1 MKQYTNFING
11 EWTSPTNNEFK
22 EVENPTTEET
32 IAHVA
37 YSSNEDVDQAVEAA
51 KSAFPAW
58 NKLSLE
64 ERTSYVEKLLA
75 EIKAHKDELRDI
87 IVEEFGAA
95 KTFSESGQVGL
106 AIDEMSATIEAI
118 KDYDLTD
125 QVGNTKVIKEGYGV
139 VAAITPWNYPLN
151 QIQRKIT
158 PALLAVNTVV
168 VKPASDTP
176 LTAVKLFELAEKVG
190 FPKGVFNLILGSGSG
205 VGNYLAEHKDV
216 AVVSFTGS
224 TEVGQGLYENA
235 AKGIKHIIL
244 ELGGKSALVYLPG
257 GDLSFAV
264 KKAMGTI
271 LNNQGQTCT
280 ALTRLL
286 VPKDELADVEAEVK
300 SYYEKNVILGDP
312 ADPNTLV
319 GPMVS
324 ANQKQTVL
332 EYIEKGK
339 AEGAK
344 VLVGDKKPASETGHF
359 VTPTVFTNVTN
370 DMTIAQE
377 EIFGP
382 VLAIITYET
391 EEEAIE
397 IANDS
402 IYGLSGAVVGPDE
415 RAYEVAKQLR
425 TGNIF
430 VNKAGRNPLAPF
442 GGYKQSGLGREN
454 GLYGVEDYLETK
466 AIFLED

>member
-1 MKQYTNFING
+1 MKQFDNFING
-11 EWTSPTNNEFK
+11 KWTAPTNNEYK
-22 EVENPTTEET
+22 DVENPATEET
-32 IAHVA
+32 IAQVA
-37 YSSNEDVDQAVEAA
+37 YSASEDVDNAVDAA
-51 KSAFPAW
+51 KTAFPAW
-58 NKLSLE
+58 NNLTLE
-64 ERTSYVEKLLA
+64 ERTAYVERLLN
-75 EIKAHKDELRDI
+75 EIKSHKDEIRDI

-95 KTFSESGQVGL
+95 TSFTESGQVGL
-106 AIDEMSATIEAI
+106 AIDEMSATVEAI
-118 KDYDLTD
+118 KDYDLTE
-125 QVGNTKVIKEGYGV
+125 VIGNTQVIKEGYGV

-158 PALLAVNTVV
+158 PALLAGNTVV

-176 LTAVKLFELAEKVG
+176 LTAVKLAELVENAG
-190 FPKGVFNLILGSGSG
+190 FPEGVFNLVLGSGGS
-205 VGNYLAEHKDV
+205 VGNYLAEHEDV
-216 AVVSFTGS
+216 SVVSFTGS
-224 TEVGQGLYENA
+224 TEVGQGLYESA
-235 AKGIKHIIL
+235 SKGIKHIIL

-257 GDLSFAV
+257 GDLSLAV

-286 VPKDELADVEAEVK
+286 VPKDELEAVEAEVK
-300 SYYEKNVILGDP
+300 AYYEKKVILGDP
-312 ADPNTLV
+312 ADPATVV

-324 ANQKQTVL
+324 ANQKETVL
-332 EYIEKGK
+332 DYIEKGK

-344 VLVGDKKPASETGHF
+344 VLVGDKKPAPEKGHY
-359 VTPTVFTNVTN
+359 VTPTVFTDVSN

-382 VLAIITYET
+382 VLVIITYET
-391 EEEAIE
+391 QEEAVN

-402 IYGLSGAVVGPDE
+402 IYGLSGAVVGPKE
-415 RAYEVAKQLR
+415 EAYEVAKQLR

-430 VNKAGRNPLAPF
+430 VNAGGRNPLAPF

>member
-1 MKQYTNFING
+1 
-11 EWTSPTNNEFK
+11 
-22 EVENPTTEET
+22 
-32 IAHVA
+32 
-37 YSSNEDVDQAVEAA
+37 
-51 KSAFPAW
+51 
-58 NKLSLE
+58 
-64 ERTSYVEKLLA
+64 
-75 EIKAHKDELRDI
+75 
-87 IVEEFGAA
+87 
-95 KTFSESGQVGL
+95 
-106 AIDEMSATIEAI
+106 
-118 KDYDLTD
+118 
-125 QVGNTKVIKEGYGV
+125 
-139 VAAITPWNYPLN
+139 
-151 QIQRKIT
+151 
-158 PALLAVNTVV
+158 
-168 VKPASDTP
+168 
-176 LTAVKLFELAEKVG
+176 
-190 FPKGVFNLILGSGSG
+190 
-205 VGNYLAEHKDV
+205 
-216 AVVSFTGS
+216 
-224 TEVGQGLYENA
+224 
-235 AKGIKHIIL
+235 
-244 ELGGKSALVYLPG
+244 
-257 GDLSFAV
+257 
-264 KKAMGTI
+264 MGTI

-300 SYYEKNVILGDP
+300 SFYEENVVIGDP

-324 ANQKQTVL
+324 ANQKKTVL

-344 VLVGDKKPASETGHF
+344 VLVGDKKPTIETGHF

-382 VLAIITYET
+382 VLVIITYDT

-402 IYGLSGAVVGPDE
+402 IYGLSGAVVGPTED
-415 RAYEVAKQLR
+415 AYKVAKQLR

-430 VNKAGRNPLAPF
+430 VNKSERNPLAPF

>member
-1 MKQYTNFING
+1 MKQFDNFING
-11 EWTSPTNNEFK
+11 KWTAPTNNEYK
-22 EVENPTTEET
+22 DVENPATEET
-32 IAHVA
+32 IAQVA
-37 YSSNEDVDQAVEAA
+37 YSAREDVDNAVDAA
-51 KSAFPAW
+51 KTAFPAW
-58 NKLSLE
+58 NNLTLE
-64 ERTSYVEKLLA
+64 ERTAYVERLLN
-75 EIKAHKDELRDI
+75 EIKSHKDEIRDI

-95 KTFSESGQVGL
+95 TSFTESGQVGL
-106 AIDEMSATIEAI
+106 AIDEMSATVEAI
-118 KDYDLTD
+118 KDFDLTE
-125 QVGNTKVIKEGYGV
+125 VIGNTQVIKEGYGV

-158 PALLAVNTVV
+158 PALLAGNTVV

-176 LTAVKLFELAEKVG
+176 LTAVKLAELVENAG
-190 FPKGVFNLILGSGSG
+190 FPEGVFNLVLGSGGS
-205 VGNYLAEHKDV
+205 VGNYLAEHEDV
-216 AVVSFTGS
+216 SVVSFTGS
-224 TEVGQGLYENA
+224 TEVGQGLYESA
-235 AKGIKHIIL
+235 SKGIKHIIL

-257 GDLSFAV
+257 GDLSLAV

-286 VPKDELADVEAEVK
+286 VPKDELEAVETEAK
-300 SYYEKNVILGDP
+300 AYYEKKVILGDP
-312 ADPNTLV
+312 ADPVTVV

-324 ANQKQTVL
+324 ANQKETVL
-332 EYIEKGK
+332 DYIEKGK

-344 VLVGDKKPASETGHF
+344 VLVGDKKPATEKGHY
-359 VTPTVFTNVTN
+359 VTPTIFTDVSN

-382 VLAIITYET
+382 VLVIIPYET
-391 EEEAIE
+391 QEEAVK

-402 IYGLSGAVVGPDE
+402 IYGLSGAVVGPKE
-415 RAYEVAKQLR
+415 EAYEVAKQLR

-430 VNKAGRNPLAPF
+430 VNAGGRNPLAPF
-442 GGYKQSGLGREN
+442 GGYKQSGLSREN

>member
-1 MKQYTNFING
+1 
-11 EWTSPTNNEFK
+11 
-22 EVENPTTEET
+22 
-32 IAHVA
+32 
-37 YSSNEDVDQAVEAA
+37 
-51 KSAFPAW
+51 
-58 NKLSLE
+58 
-64 ERTSYVEKLLA
+64 
-75 EIKAHKDELRDI
+75 
-87 IVEEFGAA
+87 
-95 KTFSESGQVGL
+95 
-106 AIDEMSATIEAI
+106 MSATIEAI
-118 KDYDLTD
+118 KDYDLTN

-158 PALLAVNTVV
+158 PALLAGNTVV